1 MGFAMYDRFVAFAR
15 CVGSLSGVGSLSA
28 LSGGTCTIST
38 DAPFGPTTVEP
49 VFVLGIDPGLSR
61 CGYCVLRTDGR
72 HSRAVALGV
81 LRTRTTDPTPVRLA
95 ELMVDVR
102 GLMSEF
108 QPQSVAI
115 ERVLFQV
122 NVRTAM
128 SVGQAAGVV
137 MAEAASRGME
147 VTEYSPNEVKG
158 AVAGFGGADKEQV
171 QKMVQ
176 LLLELPEPPRPA
188 DAADAAA
195 VALAH
200 VATAGGLAKMRAA
213 R

>member
-1 MGFAMYDRFVAFAR
+1 M
-15 CVGSLSGVGSLSA
+15 
-28 LSGGTCTIST
+28 
-38 DAPFGPTTVEP
+38 
-49 VFVLGIDPGLSR
+49 
-61 CGYCVLRTDGR
+61 LRTDGR
-72 HSRAVALGV
+72 RSVPVALGV
-81 LRTRTTDPTPVRLA
+81 LRTAPSDPTPNRLA
-95 ELMVDVR
+95 ELVGDIR
-102 GLMSEF
+102 QLLSEF
-108 QPQSVAI
+108 SPQSLAI

-137 MAEAASRGME
+137 MAEAAGRGMD
-147 VTEYSPNEVKG
+147 VVEYSPNEVKG
-158 AVAGFGGADKEQV
+158 AVAGYGGADKEQV

-176 LLLELPEPPRPA
+176 LLLDLPEPPRPA

-200 VATAGGLAKMRAA
+200 VAIAGAYTSRVAA